1 MVKVLFKEIEDAG
14 IEVNCQMGISF
25 EEHNEIRE
33 TEYLDLLISNSG
45 QCALYF
51 GDGMPAL
58 NGVSAGGLLNRND
71 VRNVTLKQILQGNS

>member
-1 MVKVLFKEIEDAG
+1 MVKVLFGKIEDTG
-14 IEVNCQMGISF
+14 VNVNCQMGVSP

-51 GDGMPAL
+51 SDGMPAL
-58 NGVSAGGLLNRND
+58 SGVSAGGLLNRND
-71 VRNVTLKQILQGNS
+71 VRNVALKQLVAN